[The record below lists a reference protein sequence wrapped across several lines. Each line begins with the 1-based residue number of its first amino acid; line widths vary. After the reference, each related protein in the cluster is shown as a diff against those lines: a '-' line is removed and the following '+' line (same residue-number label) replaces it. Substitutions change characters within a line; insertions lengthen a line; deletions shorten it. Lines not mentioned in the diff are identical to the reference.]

1 MLVVVDDVI
10 ANSRA
15 LQQGCPLMSNLLVD
29 LKLSLA
35 PQELNQ
41 KGTTLRLL
49 DLEVY
54 VINFLNL
61 VVDLH

>member
-1 MLVVVDDVI
+1 MLVAVDDVI
-10 ANSRA
+10 ANSQV
-15 LQQGCPLMSNLLVD
+15 LQQGCPLTSNLLVD
-29 LKLSLA
+29 LKLPLV

-61 VVDLH
+61 VDDLY